1 MWHISVSPF
10 EWVHKGYIYF
20 LSFCLPLSLCL
31 FVFPLSGPLPPFS
44 SSSLFLPLPSSQC
57 LFLSCVSVITD
68 LCVCVWVCICV
79 SLCVWV
85 CVSVCVY
92 VIYIYVQEYVCGVC
106 VFVCGYGCVLN
117 FALAMM
123 FTLGTAAL
131 IQSFLLKSNILK
143 LTVVNCGSNQ
153 DHITEFRTDWPTHK
167 ANVSQRPRHHIVASQ
182 LIHTNRFEHITHLC
196 LSKG

>member
-1 MWHISVSPF
+1 M
-10 EWVHKGYIYF
+10 
-20 LSFCLPLSLCL
+20 
-31 FVFPLSGPLPPFS
+31 
-44 SSSLFLPLPSSQC
+44 
-57 LFLSCVSVITD
+57 
-68 LCVCVWVCICV
+68 
-79 SLCVWV
+79 
-85 CVSVCVY
+85 
-92 VIYIYVQEYVCGVC
+92 C
-106 VFVCGYGCVLN
+106 VFVCMSLSVCVCLCCICTCARVCVWCEGGGYGCVLN

-123 FTLGTAAL
+123 FTLRTAAL
-131 IQSFLLKSNILK
+131 IQSFLLKSYILK